1 MSIFSLMRTFSIRFR
16 MISAIGV
23 VLVLLLMLGG
33 VGMGGM
39 YRMQALS
46 QGFMTHIFADEAQ
59 VLRLQTALGKLRLAE
74 RDMVIQHAT
83 PDMVRQAHAQWQDQL
98 KEAQVRTQALAGSRD
113 KAVAT
118 SAATIA
124 QRTDAYAQALA
135 PAVKELLGGALGSA
149 GAANALTAAA
159 SQEFSALEKQ
169 SLGLQDLVQKEADA
183 AMLEQDAT
191 ATTAKWLFVL
201 AVLLTIVVVAPLTW
215 LNMLSICRP
224 LEQARG
230 IAQAIAAD
238 DLTMDIRVEGKD
250 EVADLLRALDSMR
263 NSLATTVGHMRD
275 ASENIASASQ
285 EIASGNQDLSTRTE
299 RAAGNVQSMVSSISE
314 LLATVQ
320 QTATSAQTA
329 NQLASAASGQATR
342 GGAVVAHVVTSMHEI
357 SAASHKIGD
366 IIGLIDSIAFQTNIL
381 ALNAAVE
388 AARAGEQGR
397 GFAVVASEVRL
408 LAQRSAQAANDI
420 KALIQGSVMAVDG
433 GVRLAE
439 EAGVAMQEMVGGAQR
454 VGGIIGEISSASVG
468 QSHGI
473 EGVNATVTEID
484 QMTQQNAALV
494 EQSAAAAESLREQ
507 ADRLAQLVRRFHLRQ
522 ADTHNSGSVRL
533 SMAGRRLT

>member
-1 MSIFSLMRTFSIRFR
+1 MSIFTLMRAFSIRFR

-23 VLVLLLMLGG
+23 VLGLLLMLGG

-46 QGFMTHIFADEAQ
+46 QDFMAHAFADEGQLA
-59 VLRLQTALGKLRLAE
+59 RLQFALGKLRAAE
-74 RDMVIQHAT
+74 REMVIQHAA
-83 PDMVRQAHAQWQDQL
+83 PDAVRQAQQLWQSSLKDAQT
-98 KEAQVRTQALAGSRD
+98 RTQALAAARD
-113 KAVAT
+113 TKVAS
-118 SAATIA
+118 SAAAIA
-124 QRTDAYAQALA
+124 QRVEAYAQALA
-135 PAVKELLGGALGSA
+135 PAVKELAGGAVTSA
-149 GAANALTAAA
+149 AAANALTGKAN
-159 SQEFSALEKQ
+159 QEFTELDKQLLALE
-169 SLGLQDLVQKEADA
+169 DLVQKEADA
-183 AMLEQDAT
+183 AMQEQEST

-215 LNMLSICRP
+215 LNMQSICKP

-238 DLTMDIRVEGKD
+238 DLSIDIRVDGKD
-250 EVADLLRALDSMR
+250 EVSDLLRALDSMR

-275 ASENIASASQ
+275 ASENIATASQ

-320 QTATSAQTA
+320 QTASSAQTA
-329 NQLASAASGQATR
+329 NQLASAASGQATH

-357 SAASHKIGD
+357 SSASHKIGD

-420 KALIQGSVMAVDG
+420 KGLIQASVSAVDS

-439 EAGVAMQEMVGGAQR
+439 EAGTAMQEMVGGAQR
-454 VGGIIGEISSASVG
+454 VGGIIGEISSASVE
-468 QSHGI
+468 QSQGI
-473 EGVNATVTEID
+473 EGVNVTVTEID

-507 ADRLAQLVRRFHLRQ
+507 ADRLAQLVRQFQLRQ
-522 ADTHNSGSVRL
+522 GDAQTGRPMRL
-533 SMAGRRLT
+533 AMLGR

>member
-1 MSIFSLMRTFSIRFR
+1 MSIFALMRTFSIRFR

-46 QGFMTHIFADEAQ
+46 EGFMTHIFADEAR

-74 RDMVIQHAT
+74 RDMVIQYAT
-83 PDMVRQAHAQWQDQL
+83 PEAARQAHVQWQDQL
-98 KEAQVRTQALAGSRD
+98 KDAQAQTQALAGSRD
-113 KAVAT
+113 KAVAS
-118 SAATIA
+118 SAAAIA
-124 QRTDAYAQALA
+124 QRADAYGQALA
-135 PAVKELLGGALGSA
+135 PAVKELLGGALTSA
-149 GAANALTAAA
+149 GAANALTATA

-169 SLGLQDLVQKEADA
+169 LLGLQDLVQKEADA
-183 AMLEQDAT
+183 AMLDQDAT

-215 LNMLSICRP
+215 LNMLSICKP

-238 DLTMDIRVEGKD
+238 DLSMDIRAEGKD

-357 SAASHKIGD
+357 SASSHKIGD

-420 KALIQGSVMAVDG
+420 KALIQGSVTAVDG

-454 VGGIIGEISSASVG
+454 VGGIIGEISSASVE

-473 EGVNATVTEID
+473 AGVNATVTEID

-507 ADRLAQLVRRFHLRQ
+507 ADRLAQLVRRFHLREAEPQ
-522 ADTHNSGSVRL
+522 NSGSLRL
-533 SMAGRRLT
+533 SMPARKLT

>member
-1 MSIFSLMRTFSIRFR
+1 MSIFTLMRTFSIRFR
-16 MISAIGV
+16 MVSAIGV
-23 VLVLLLMLGG
+23 VLGLLLMLGG

-46 QGFMTHIFADEAQ
+46 QDFMAHAFADESQ
-59 VLRLQTALGKLRLAE
+59 VVRLQIALGQLRLAE
-74 RDMVIQHAT
+74 REMVIQHAA
-83 PDMVRQAHAQWQDQL
+83 PDAVRQAQTQWQAHL
-98 KEAQVRTQALAGSRD
+98 KDAQARIQALAATRD
-113 KAVAT
+113 ARVADT
-118 SAATIA
+118 ARAIQ
-124 QRTDAYAQALA
+124 QRVDAYAQALA
-135 PAVKELLGGALGSA
+135 PAVTELSGGAVTSA
-149 GAANALTAAA
+149 AAANALVVKAH
-159 SQEFSALEKQ
+159 QEFTVLEQQLLALE
-169 SLGLQDLVQKEADA
+169 DLVQKEATVA
-183 AMLEQDAT
+183 VQEQDST

-215 LNMLSICRP
+215 LNMQSICKP

-230 IAQAIAAD
+230 IAQAIATD
-238 DLTMDIRVEGKD
+238 DLSMDIRVEGKD
-250 EVADLLRALDSMR
+250 EVSDLLRALDSMR

-275 ASENIASASQ
+275 ASENIANASQ

-320 QTATSAQTA
+320 QTASSAQTA

-342 GGAVVAHVVTSMHEI
+342 GGAAVAHVVTSMHEI
-357 SAASHKIGD
+357 SGASHKIGD
-366 IIGLIDSIAFQTNIL
+366 IIGLINSIAFQTNIL

-397 GFAVVASEVRL
+397 GFAVVASEVRS
-408 LAQRSAQAANDI
+408 LAQRSAQAANDV
-420 KALIQGSVMAVDG
+420 KALIQASVSAVDG

-439 EAGVAMQEMVGGAQR
+439 EAGAAMQEMVGGAQR
-454 VGGIIGEISSASVG
+454 VGGIIGEISSASAE

-507 ADRLAQLVRRFHLRQ
+507 ADRLAQLVRRFQLRHGEAQ
-522 ADTHNSGSVRL
+522 LARPMRL
-533 SMAGRRLT
+533 ALAGR